1 LRKGKDRWPI
11 GLGPWTRQSKE
22 AARQQRVDLAADIRH
37 RLTRSKLTSV
47 DDVSVRVDNR
57 KKIGP
62 KDHMILRDR
71 ASTME
76 DVDTRG
82 VGSSA
87 IEDLKL
93 HRRRIS
99 NCFAIVKG
107 RSDVGLSH
115 LGMAEAIGRDRELHW
130 HDGLLRLR
138 RIVESSLDASI
149 GPEHVGIHIGLDH
162 VL

>member
-1 LRKGKDRWPI
+1 
-11 GLGPWTRQSKE
+11 
-22 AARQQRVDLAADIRH
+22 
-37 RLTRSKLTSV
+37 
-47 DDVSVRVDNR
+47 
-57 KKIGP
+57 
-62 KDHMILRDR
+62 MILRDR